1 MMHDAMMHE
10 ILDQETF
17 APASSSYPSSL
28 VWAAGARD
36 SRSSTM
42 DSCSV
47 RNFGVAIVKLLAAR
61 KTASKVVDFGIGR
74 ASLHAFGCIREFAAT
89 AASHDLLHVSI
100 VAMKVVKCDF
110 QIECHCRCTFTDTY
124 DLVWC
129 KNCKLCTPI

>member
-1 MMHDAMMHE
+1 MMHE

-42 DSCSV
+42 DSYSV
-47 RNFGVAIVKLLAAR
+47 RNIGVAIGKLVAAR

-74 ASLHAFGCIREFAAT
+74 TSLHAFGSLQLQPQAT
-89 AASHDLLHVSI
+89 IFLV
-100 VAMKVVKCDF
+100 CF
-110 QIECHCRCTFTDTY
+110 HCRHESCQ
-124 DLVWC
+124 V
-129 KNCKLCTPI
+129 